1 LKDYYKF
8 MTACSLISISIFSLG
23 GCISAAMTVAGV
35 GGSTAVTHAING
47 ITFRTFTLPS
57 KTVKN
62 AAYVA
67 LYHMGIDVVGSP
79 KSEKATLDIIQAKTA
94 ERDIEIQLEAISKQT
109 TRMRVTAKSNGFFYD
124 GATSSEI
131 ILQTE
136 KVLASQQEKEN

>member
-1 LKDYYKF
+1 
-8 MTACSLISISIFSLG
+8 MTACSLISISIFSLS
-23 GCISAAMTVAGV
+23 GCISAAFTVAGV

-57 KTVKN
+57 QKVKN

-67 LYHMGIDVVGSP
+67 LNHMGIDVVGNP

-109 TRMRVTAKSNGFFYD
+109 TRMRVTARSNGFFYD
-124 GATSSEI
+124 SATSTEI

-136 KVLASQQEKEN
+136 KVLASQQEVEN